1 AERPVHQGGWP
12 RGGSAERFEAPRV
25 GGAARLW
32 RRGGNLPAPAF
43 PRRGKRER
51 GRFKFLAAGQWPRRY
66 ARKSACSR
74 LPLQVLTAT
83 QKPEFPKWIGRTY
96 GAMAPVLDP
105 TDHRHLH
112 NRDAGGGWYHP
123 MP

>member
-1 AERPVHQGGWP
+1 MPPGYP
-12 RGGSAERFEAPRV
+12 RAQQKTILILTPMF
-25 GGAARLW
+25 
-32 RRGGNLPAPAF
+32 PAPAF

-83 QKPEFPKWIGRTY
+83 QKPEFPAEKRPECFSVWSIKRGVE
-96 GAMAPVLDP
+96 PDLLLDFDRLP
-105 TDHRHLH
+105 YR
-112 NRDAGGGWYHP
+112 R
-123 MP
+123 